1 MYSYGTI
8 IVAFILLLMFV
19 ISGFFEPDL
28 ITQFLWYK
36 VLFYLFAFALLII
49 LIPLFNKNINTQNM
63 KRNFKEP
70 YVWIVGLLQIM
81 YTTVDIMQEILSH
94 GNLFIV
100 EWFLFVLLT
109 ASLIAIDSL
118 TYRYRGLQLGA
129 FVVYIINCINLITKW
144 TFRDAST
151 RFIFGENGNMSD
163 QELKRSIM
171 MNMLSVMIPAF
182 KRALFDKDNK
192 CLAFSV
198 SPIFRLTGTTDVEWF
213 DQNYYM
219 RKRES
224 TASRNV
230 RLTTEAAEE
239 RTLSQ
244 RNRESIIVKSLSIF
258 FEDNLDEV
266 EKAKHSTKSDKK
278 KNRKQKGKKSNNK
291 KEIGQRGSIFVNVK
305 TFHNDG
311 SNEVSMTEKEM
322 VRVEISQEADIIE
335 QHEEDNAINTD
346 AKEDEAKKELD
357 DYLDLWS

>member
-1 MYSYGTI
+1 
-8 IVAFILLLMFV
+8 
-19 ISGFFEPDL
+19 
-28 ITQFLWYK
+28 
-36 VLFYLFAFALLII
+36 
-49 LIPLFNKNINTQNM
+49 
-63 KRNFKEP
+63 
-70 YVWIVGLLQIM
+70 
-81 YTTVDIMQEILSH
+81 MQAILSH
-94 GNLFIV
+94 GNLIIV
-100 EWFLFVLLT
+100 RWFLFILLT

-192 CLAFSV
+192 NLAFSV

-244 RNRESIIVKSLSIF
+244 RNRESLLVKSLSIF
-258 FEDNLDEV
+258 FEDKLDEV
-266 EKAKHSTKSDKK
+266 EKP
-278 KNRKQKGKKSNNK
+278 
-291 KEIGQRGSIFVNVK
+291 IFVNVK

-346 AKEDEAKKELD
+346 AKEDEAKKQLD